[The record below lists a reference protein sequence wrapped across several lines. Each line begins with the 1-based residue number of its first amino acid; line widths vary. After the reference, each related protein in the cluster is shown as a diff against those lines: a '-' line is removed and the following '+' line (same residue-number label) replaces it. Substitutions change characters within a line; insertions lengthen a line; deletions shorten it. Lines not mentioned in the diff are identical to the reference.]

1 MKNNNKTLSAALFFS
16 LSLVSTLTNVHAED
30 GITATEITIGGV
42 MDLEGQSSGLGLGM
56 KAGIEAALNN
66 QTVAGRKIRF
76 ITANDSYT
84 PDKAVAATEKLI
96 TQKVMLFA
104 GNVGTPTAQV
114 VLPLLE
120 QQKIP
125 AVGFFTGAGLL
136 RPGKGDIINFRAS
149 YVQETKAVIDAALQ
163 QGIKPNEVCAYVQN
177 DAYGMAGVAGIRSA
191 LQKSSG
197 VDTILAALDKIIAA
211 SGNEPERNQLGPVGV
226 YTRNTFIARN
236 GYDSLKTWEQQ
247 QGSACKLVVTVGTYE
262 AVARFI
268 AYARSKNEPWI
279 FSAVSFTGADDFRKT
294 LNQFNTSDRIIMT
307 QVVPLPESD
316 LPIVQ
321 EARTALGK
329 NYGYVSQEGY
339 IVGKL
344 LLHGLRQ
351 LETDEKT
358 INRSNLLAAF
368 RGKQFDLGGL
378 AIDFSNDN
386 QGSDLVVMTRHTTDK
401 WLAMQDNTWRDWLNQ
416 QQKSPTKD

>member
-1 MKNNNKTLSAALFFS
+1 MKNNNKPLLFTILFSLFFTGIP
-16 LSLVSTLTNVHAED
+16 VNVQAED
-30 GITATEITIGGV
+30 GVTATEITIGGV
-42 MDLEGQSSGLGLGM
+42 MDLEGHSSGLGSGM
-56 KAGIEAALNN
+56 KAGIEAALSN
-66 QTVAGRKIRF
+66 QTVAGRKVRI
-76 ITANDSYT
+76 IVENDSYT

-96 TQKVMLFA
+96 AQKVMLFA

-136 RPGKGDIINFRAS
+136 RPGQGDIINFRAS

-163 QGIKPNEVCAYVQN
+163 QGVKPNEVCAYVQN

-197 VDTILAALDKIIAA
+197 VDTILTALDKIIAA
-211 SGNEPERNQLGPVGV
+211 SGTEPERNNLGPVGV
-226 YTRNTFIARN
+226 YTRNTFIARD
-236 GYDSLKTWEQQ
+236 GYDSLKAWEQ

-294 LNQFNTSDRIIMT
+294 LNKFNTSDRIIMT

-316 LPIVQ
+316 LLIVQ

-358 INRSNLLAAF
+358 INRANLLAAF

-378 AIDFSNDN
+378 AMDFSNDN
-386 QGSDLVVMTRHTTDK
+386 QGSDLVVMTRHTNDK

>member
-1 MKNNNKTLSAALFFS
+1 MKNNNKNLLAATLLS
-16 LSLVSTLTNVHAED
+16 LSIGISADIHAED
-30 GITATEITIGGV
+30 GVTATEITIGGV
-42 MDLEGQSSGLGLGM
+42 MDLEGRSSGLGLSM
-56 KAGIEAALNN
+56 KAGIEAALAN
-66 QTVAGRKIRF
+66 QTVAGRKVRF
-76 ITANDSYT
+76 ITENDSYT

-96 TQKVMLFA
+96 AQKILLFA

-125 AVGFFTGAGLL
+125 ALGFFTGAGLL
-136 RPGKGDIINFRAS
+136 RPGQGDIINFRAS

-197 VDTILAALDKIIAA
+197 VDTILTALDKIIAA
-211 SGNEPERNQLGPVGV
+211 SGAEPERNNQGPVGV
-226 YTRNTFIARN
+226 YTRNTFVARG
-236 GYDSLKTWEQQ
+236 GYDSLKAWEQQ

-262 AVARFI
+262 AIARFI
-268 AYARSKNEPWI
+268 AYAHSKNEPWV
-279 FSAVSFTGADDFRKT
+279 FSAVSFTSADDFRKT
-294 LNQFNTSDRIIMT
+294 LNKFNIIDRVIMT
-307 QVVPLPESD
+307 QVVPLPDSD

-329 NYGYVSQEGY
+329 DYGYVSQEGY

-351 LETDEKT
+351 LETDKKPL
-358 INRSNLLAAF
+358 NRSNLLNTF
-368 RGKQFDLGGL
+368 KGQQFDLGGL
-378 AIDFSNDN
+378 TMNFSNDN
-386 QGSDLVVMTRHTTDK
+386 QGSDLVVMTRHSTDK
-401 WLAMQDNTWRDWLNQ
+401 WLDMQDSTWRDWLDQ
-416 QQKSPTKD
+416 QQKTPTKD